1 MSQSSLLS
9 KVLSS
14 SGVATVLAAS
24 VLVLSA
30 CGSGSGD
37 TTDGGTASSSSSS
50 SSSTSSSTS
59 SSSSSGTA
67 SSSGG
72 TTPSAYAL
80 KVAGGQPTDQFA
92 CTPSALSVGAGNQLA
107 NLTWLGCVGGSG
119 ATISVGLIDSK
130 ITIVYGNASEG
141 FVTFETTPGV
151 QGKTVLDNSARTIAI
166 DKNKLA
172 LVAGKAQAGSR
183 GTTPALPKTVID
195 AGIEISGTLKF

>member
-9 KVLSS
+9 RVLSS
-14 SGVATVLAAS
+14 SAPALVLAAS
-24 VLVLSA
+24 VFVLSA
-30 CGSGSGD
+30 CGSGSSD
-37 TTDGGTASSSSSS
+37 TTSGGTASSSSSS
-50 SSSTSSSTS
+50 SSSTSSTS

-67 SSSGG
+67 SSSGASD
-72 TTPSAYAL
+72 TPTYAL
-80 KVAGGQPTDQFA
+80 KVTGGQPTTQFA
-92 CTPSALSVGAGNQLA
+92 CTPSALSVGAANQLA

-151 QGKTVLDNSARTIAI
+151 QGKTVVDNVVRTIVI

-172 LVAGKAQAGSR
+172 LVAGKAQAGAN

-195 AGIEISGTLKF
+195 SGIEISGTLKF